1 MESLEMTKSSLPN
14 FGLHGKVVM
23 VTGAGRGIGR
33 ACALACA
40 EAGADIVAV
49 VRGNNA
55 GADLISAIE
64 ALGRRALLV
73 RLDISET
80 QHIEHAVRGVVAHFG
95 QIDVLVNNIGISR
108 RSLAQSVSEEDF
120 DLVLTTNLKG
130 TFFLTQAV
138 AKTMIERKTGRIL
151 NISSQAGTV
160 TLRGESIYCMSKAAI
175 NHLTRCLAAEWGHLG
190 IAVNSISPTFIW
202 TDSTRPYLSDPE
214 SYQQTL
220 AHIPLGRIG
229 ETDDVAGAVVYLASP
244 AGALFNGAN
253 LIIDGGWS
261 IA

>member
-1 MESLEMTKSSLPN
+1 MTKSSLPS

-23 VTGAGRGIGR
+23 VSGAGRGIGR

-40 EAGADIVAV
+40 EAGADIVAI
-49 VRGNNA
+49 VRDDNA
-55 GADLISAIE
+55 GKDLTSAVE
-64 ALGRRALLV
+64 ALGRRALIV
-73 RLDISET
+73 PLDIAET
-80 QHIEHAVRGVVAHFG
+80 RRIEDAVRDAVAHFG
-95 QIDVLVNNIGISR
+95 QIDILVNNIGISR

-120 DLVLTTNLKG
+120 DLILGTNLKG

-138 AKTMIERKTGRIL
+138 ARTMIERRAGRIL

-160 TLRGESIYCMSKAAI
+160 TLREESIYCMSKAAI
-175 NHLTRCLAAEWGHLG
+175 NHLSRCLAAEWGPLG

-214 SYQQTL
+214 AHRQTL

-229 ETDDVAGAVVYLASP
+229 ETEDVAGAVVYLASP
-244 AGALFNGAN
+244 AGALVNGAN
-253 LIIDGGWS
+253 LMIDGGWS

>member
-1 MESLEMTKSSLPN
+1 MTKSSLPN
-14 FGLHGKVVM
+14 FGLDGKVVM

-40 EAGADIVAV
+40 EAGADVVAIV
-49 VRGNNA
+49 RDNSA
-55 GADLISAIE
+55 GADLVPAIE
-64 ALGRRALLV
+64 ALGRRTLLV
-73 RLDISET
+73 RLDISQT
-80 QHIEHAVRGVVAHFG
+80 RQIEHSVRDAVAHFG

-108 RSLAQSVSEEDF
+108 RSPAESVSEEDF
-120 DLVLTTNLKG
+120 DLVLGTNLKG

-138 AKTMIERKTGRIL
+138 AKTMIERRAGRIL

-160 TLRGESIYCMSKAAI
+160 TLRGEAIYCMSKAAI
-175 NHLTRCLAAEWGHLG
+175 NHLTRCLAAEWGPLG

-202 TDSTRPYLSDPE
+202 TDSTRPYLSDPAAH
-214 SYQQTL
+214 QQTL

-229 ETDDVAGAVVYLASP
+229 ETEDVTGAVIYLASQ
-244 AGALFNGAN
+244 AGSLVNGAN
-253 LIIDGGWS
+253 LMIDGGWS

>member
-1 MESLEMTKSSLPN
+1 MTKSSLPS

-23 VTGAGRGIGR
+23 VSGAGRGIGR

-40 EAGADIVAV
+40 EAGADIAAI
-49 VRGNNA
+49 VRDDNA
-55 GADLISAIE
+55 GKDLTSAIE
-64 ALGRRALLV
+64 ALGRRALIV
-73 RLDISET
+73 PLDISET
-80 QHIEHAVRGVVAHFG
+80 RRIEDAVRGAVIHFG
-95 QIDVLVNNIGISR
+95 QIDILVNNIGISR

-120 DLVLTTNLKG
+120 DLVLGTNLKG

-138 AKTMIERKTGRIL
+138 ARTMIERRAGRIL
-151 NISSQAGTV
+151 NISSQAGNV
-160 TLRGESIYCMSKAAI
+160 TLREESIYCMSKAAI
-175 NHLTRCLAAEWGHLG
+175 NHLTRCLAAEWGPLG

-214 SYQQTL
+214 AHRQTL

-244 AGALFNGAN
+244 AGSLVNGAN
-253 LIIDGGWS
+253 LVIDGGWS
-261 IA
+261 IV

>member
-1 MESLEMTKSSLPN
+1 MTKSSLPN

-40 EAGADIVAV
+40 ESGADIIAI
-49 VRGNNA
+49 VRDNNA
-55 GADLISAIE
+55 GMELVSAIE

-80 QHIEHAVRGVVAHFG
+80 REIEAAVHDAVANFG

-108 RSLAQSVSEEDF
+108 RNLAQSISEEDF
-120 DLVLTTNLKG
+120 DLVLGTNLKG

-138 AKTMIERKTGRIL
+138 ARTMIERKAGRIL

-175 NHLTRCLAAEWGHLG
+175 NHLSRCLAAEWGPLG

-202 TDSTRPYLSDPE
+202 TDSTRPYLSDPD
-214 SYQQTL
+214 SYRQTL

-229 ETDDVAGAVVYLASP
+229 ETDDVAAAVVYLASP
-244 AGALFNGAN
+244 AGSLVNGAN
-253 LIIDGGWS
+253 LMIDGGWS